1 MQKDF
6 SKQNMHQVL
15 LTTLEKI
22 ILAVLEHI
30 FFQKTELMGVD
41 PLIEVLKSILLKNFV
56 DYQIL
61 FLALLRIINSQ
72 TSLNKTKNT
81 YQASIQ
87 QFLDLLMPL
96 IIVLFCINVILS
108 TVNIYK
114 LNTFLIFALVNF
126 KIFDNFP
133 YIAFLSY
140 CKKVLFK
147 NYFIIISNFF
157 YIIVQFI
164 SSK

>member
-15 LTTLEKI
+15 LIMLEKI

-30 FFQKTELMGVD
+30 FFQKTEVMGVD

-56 DYQIL
+56 DYQL
-61 FLALLRIINSQ
+61 LSLALLRITNSQ

-87 QFLDLLMPL
+87 QFLDLIMSL
-96 IIVLFCINVILS
+96 IIVVFCINIILS

-114 LNTFLIFALVNF
+114 LSTF
-126 KIFDNFP
+126 
-133 YIAFLSY
+133 
-140 CKKVLFK
+140 
-147 NYFIIISNFF
+147 
-157 YIIVQFI
+157 
-164 SSK
+164 

>member
-96 IIVLFCINVILS
+96 IIVF
-108 TVNIYK
+108 
-114 LNTFLIFALVNF
+114 F
-126 KIFDNFP
+126 K
-133 YIAFLSY
+133 
-140 CKKVLFK
+140 
-147 NYFIIISNFF
+147 
-157 YIIVQFI
+157 
-164 SSK
+164 

>member
-114 LNTFLIFALVNF
+114 LNTFLIC
-126 KIFDNFP
+126 P
-133 YIAFLSY
+133 
-140 CKKVLFK
+140 C
-147 NYFIIISNFF
+147 
-157 YIIVQFI
+157 
-164 SSK
+164 